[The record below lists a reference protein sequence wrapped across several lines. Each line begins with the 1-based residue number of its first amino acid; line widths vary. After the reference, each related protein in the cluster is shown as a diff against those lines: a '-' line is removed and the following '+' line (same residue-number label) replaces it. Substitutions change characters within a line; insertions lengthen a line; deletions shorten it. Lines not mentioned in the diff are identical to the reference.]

1 MINVAENVPVEVLND
16 AIKVFE
22 RSRDGG
28 KLKIGTNE
36 VTKAIERGTAKL
48 VLIAADVNPPEIVAH
63 LPGLCAEKNIPC
75 IKGSSKTELGKAA
88 GIEKSAASIALIEAG
103 AAKDDLV
110 KVVEKLSVHA
120 KPKAEKK

>member
-1 MINVAENVPVEVLND
+1 MAENIPAEVLNE

-48 VLIAADVNPPEIVAH
+48 VLIATDVAPPRDSCTPSRIVR
-63 LPGLCAEKNIPC
+63 
-75 IKGSSKTELGKAA
+75 
-88 GIEKSAASIALIEAG
+88 
-103 AAKDDLV
+103 
-110 KVVEKLSVHA
+110 
-120 KPKAEKK
+120 